1 MAGMISGIVALT
13 TSFLGIG
20 GTVIGAVLGAI
31 IYQIISILVKEPLES
46 STIRQIENDIVYTIP
61 LIIIAIILTIFL
73 MAYINAEFLMYYS
86 LLKDVTENNLLR
98 IMGIGLIIMGIYPLI
113 QSKSIDK
120 KYGAIVLFLGVVLLF
135 RGFIDIDSSVQT
147 FYTLFFR
154 EFDYPSLAILIGLLF
169 VIVKIIIESVKL
181 YGERDKSSIDREV
194 ESIKRLRELYGSG
207 EIKSSETTT
216 ISKDKDVFHK
226 IKFNKSDKTH
236 KDDENQNEKNKE

>member
-1 MAGMISGIVALT
+1 
-13 TSFLGIG
+13 
-20 GTVIGAVLGAI
+20 
-31 IYQIISILVKEPLES
+31 
-46 STIRQIENDIVYTIP
+46 
-61 LIIIAIILTIFL
+61 
-73 MAYINAEFLMYYS
+73 
-86 LLKDVTENNLLR
+86 
-98 IMGIGLIIMGIYPLI
+98 MGIYPLI